1 MNSSS
6 ARRRSRRHRLRT
18 ERGGYLLELLVALFV
33 LGLIAMALAAT
44 LSEAFRLST
53 KAQNQM
59 TVTWIAS
66 QVLDRLKAS
75 NDIYLM
81 TAGESRDLQLNSGDP
96 ISPNDKDFQKRP
108 LLLDTDNLKWTAPVA
123 SPQDPLYKFKAN
135 PKVTVT
141 VNGGTTVEKQITLN
155 ITWGES
161 GGSRNFLLRSNV
173 SKAALHLEGG
183 L

>member
-1 MNSSS
+1 M
-6 ARRRSRRHRLRT
+6 
-18 ERGGYLLELLVALFV
+18 ALFV
-33 LGLIAMALAAT
+33 LGLIGMALAAT
-44 LSEAFRLST
+44 LSEVLRLST

-81 TAGESRDLQLNSGDP
+81 AAGESRDLQINSGEVV
-96 ISPNDKDFQKRP
+96 SPNDKDFQKRP
-108 LLLDTDNLKWTAPVA
+108 LLLDTNNLKWTAPA
-123 SPQDPLYKFKAN
+123 SSPQDPLYKFKSS

-141 VNGGTTVEKQITLN
+141 VNGGTNTEKQITLN
-155 ITWGES
+155 ISWGES
-161 GGSRNFLLRSNV
+161 SGNRSFLLKSTV